1 MAEIVLGGL
10 IILAVIVGFLSLA
23 ANGFSK
29 LDGPVISQPPTK
41 AQIIAA
47 MAERQPHARARL
59 TVTHEG
65 QNHPELNGCGW
76 DGQ

>member
-1 MAEIVLGGL
+1 MAEIILGGL
-10 IILAVIVGFLSLA
+10 VILAVVVGFLALA

-29 LDGPVISQPPTK
+29 LDAPVISQPPTK

-47 MAERQPHARARL
+47 WAEKQPHARARL